1 MLTCSLVQERLAD
14 DGRDALRSDP
24 ELRRHLE
31 DCADCSVVLAGLD
44 EVDAALGGLPL
55 DDAPDALVETTLAAV
70 HRAAEREPARAPR
83 MAFGP
88 RELIAGALAASVVV
102 VASLGVMRTLEPFRS
117 YMLAD
122 RDRSS
127 VAENKEISEVLG
139 QTAPAPSSDTSA
151 PSSGLAGGFADEAD
165 DGAGLYDQGRR
176 GNADKNK
183 KFANRNRGLDA
194 EQAVRELGTVGSF
207 SRSGDDD
214 GLVVGQPSYEAEAFG
229 WDEEEQNYPSESDLV
244 ARLQRGVVV
253 GDRKG
258 SSEQTK
264 SEERAAEGQIVGG
277 KLSKDDRQYAGA
289 GNEVPTKTPLVR
301 DTLENARGDAFGLD
315 APAVQPGVSSGPIYR
330 APDVAGELRPADPQ
344 EEAQILPPPGAAEPL
359 AEAVRSEVLDE
370 LRVAEKAAEPPLR
383 KQRAAKIVHGQA
395 TGLAAQAFLERI
407 ETLDD
412 LAFQPARG
420 YWANSYIPGD
430 PEMRLLEARLRA
442 WDRHALGAVGRLEGA
457 AIQVTQPFDA
467 PRDAG
472 LAVYLRADRSA
483 VDGPS
488 RLTLQVGL
496 KGAEQKA
503 AHRPAMN
510 VALVLH
516 LPAAALTQEAGARL
530 RALVAALDQARR
542 PGDRF
547 SLVLAGPGGG
557 VLVSPEQFRHGPLAV
572 AIERIFGGH
581 RDPQA
586 GVLELRQAIELA
598 SQGVRQ
604 AERPEDVL
612 GAGLVILA
620 TGSPIAGDLTEL
632 ERSIHLNAVGGVPL
646 SVVSL
651 GAGADL
657 AQIDRLVALGQ
668 GNRRILERADEAE
681 ALVDRELHAASRAV
695 ARAVRLR
702 IRLAP
707 GVKLV
712 DVLGSRRL
720 DEPQAERVRQAEQ
733 AIDRRL
739 ADDFGIIADRSID
752 EEGIQIVIPTFHA
765 GDEHVVL
772 LDLVV
777 DGAGPVA
784 DVRVRY
790 KDLARLKNGVEA
802 SNFSLQR
809 APSSRGPL
817 ERNVL
822 KNRVAWE
829 LARGARIAGR
839 RLAAGDGAGA
849 QATLAGLRDLIVGLR
864 SEVDGWAQDAEL
876 LADEAMLAEYLT
888 ALGSPA
894 VTQDPQRR
902 LLADSLRYAAYR
914 KLQTAASR

>member
-1 MLTCSLVQERLAD
+1 MLTCSHVQERLAD

-31 DCADCSVVLAGLD
+31 GCVDCTAVLAGLD

-70 HRAAEREPARAPR
+70 RRAAEREPVRAPR

-117 YMLAD
+117 YMIAD

-127 VAENKEISEVLG
+127 VAENKEISEVFR
-139 QTAPAPSSDTSA
+139 QIAPAPSSDTSA
-151 PSSGLAGGFADEAD
+151 PSSGLAVGLEDEVD
-165 DGAGLYDQGRR
+165 GGAGFYDQGRR

-183 KFANRNRGLDA
+183 KLANRALDA
-194 EQAVRELGTVGSF
+194 EQAVRELGTVGSS
-207 SRSGDDD
+207 SRSVDDD
-214 GLVVGQPSYEAEAFG
+214 GLIVEQPSYEAEAFG
-229 WDEEEQNYPSESDLV
+229 WEEEEQNYPSESDLV
-244 ARLQRGVVV
+244 ARLERGAGV

-258 SSEQTK
+258 SSLQTK
-264 SEERAAEGQIVGG
+264 SEERVAEGEVVGG
-277 KLSKDDRQYAGA
+277 KLSKDDRQRAGA
-289 GNEVPTKTPLVR
+289 GNETPAKTPVAR
-301 DTLENARGDAFGLD
+301 DALENARGDAFGLD

-330 APDVAGELRPADPQ
+330 DPDVTGELRPSDPQ

-370 LRVAEKAAEPPLR
+370 LRAAEKAAEPPRR
-383 KQRAAKIVHGQA
+383 KQRAAKVVHGQA

-407 ETLDD
+407 KTMDS

-457 AIQVTQPFDA
+457 AIQVAQPFDA
-467 PRDAG
+467 PQDAG
-472 LAVYLRADRSA
+472 LAVYLQADRSA

-530 RALVAALDQARR
+530 RSLVAALDQARR

-620 TGSPIAGDLTEL
+620 TGSPIAGDLAEL

-752 EEGIQIVIPTFHA
+752 EEGIQIVIPTFQA

-914 KLQTAASR
+914 KLQTAAR